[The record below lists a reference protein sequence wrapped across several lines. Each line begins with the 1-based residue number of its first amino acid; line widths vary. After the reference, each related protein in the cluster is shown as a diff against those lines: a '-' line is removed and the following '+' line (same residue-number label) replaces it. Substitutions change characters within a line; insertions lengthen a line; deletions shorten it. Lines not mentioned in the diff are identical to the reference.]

1 MKRIFVGEDS
11 PLERRLLCSV
21 LEADEDYKV
30 SIFEEG
36 LTLYRAVH
44 LEPPDLLVLDLMMP
58 NLDGFMILRLLKF
71 CDRFADLPILCVSSM
86 RTEGLEQQLLA
97 LRADSFLPKPF
108 DADELLGRVRLLLS
122 ESRV

>member
-1 MKRIFVGEDS
+1 MKSIFVGEDS
-11 PLERRLLCSV
+11 PVERRLLCAV
-21 LEADEDYKV
+21 LEAEQDYRV
-30 SIFEEG
+30 SVFEEG
-36 LTLYRAVH
+36 LALYRQVH
-44 LEPPDLLVLDLMMP
+44 LAPPDLLILDLLLP

-86 RTEGLEQQLLA
+86 RSEGLEQQLRA

-108 DADELLGRVRLLLS
+108 DAEELLGRVRLLLS